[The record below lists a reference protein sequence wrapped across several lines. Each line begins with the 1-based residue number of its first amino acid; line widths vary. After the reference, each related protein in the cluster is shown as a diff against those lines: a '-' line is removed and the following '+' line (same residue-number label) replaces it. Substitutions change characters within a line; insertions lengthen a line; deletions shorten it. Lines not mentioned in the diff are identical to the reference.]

1 MGFWSQ
7 NKKHNAYVEQK
18 PAQFE
23 AQTLIQVLSLPSKNA
38 LYTCGIFINEDNKTL
53 VSTANRT
60 IRMHLLF
67 STNASAVLQHLKK
80 TDLQLQEPNT
90 EKRIVYIVHCRY
102 CSCLYNLNVL
112 FTYFSLPFIDLC
124 VHSTLHPAIHP
135 PIQSPYATCV
145 STYQSVGR

>member
-7 NKKHNAYVEQK
+7 TKN
-18 PAQFE
+18 PMPM
-23 AQTLIQVLSLPSKNA
+23 LSRSPQENT
-38 LYTCGIFINEDNKTL
+38 LYTCGIFNNEDNKTL

-90 EKRIVYIVHCRY
+90 EKRIVYIVPVY
-102 CSCLYNLNVL
+102 IILTSCLPIFLYRSL
-112 FTYFSLPFIDLC
+112 TYASIP
-124 VHSTLHPAIHP
+124 PIHP
-135 PIQSPYATCV
+135 WIHPSIHTFKGPYATCV
-145 STYQSVGR
+145 STDQSVG

>member
-7 NKKHNAYVEQK
+7 TKN
-18 PAQFE
+18 PMPM
-23 AQTLIQVLSLPSKNA
+23 LSRSPQENT

-124 VHSTLHPAIHP
+124 VHSTHPSMDPSIHPAIHP
-135 PIQSPYATCV
+135 SIHPSIHSKVHTLLVYPPINLLDDSC
-145 STYQSVGR
+145 

>member
-7 NKKHNAYVEQK
+7 TKN
-18 PAQFE
+18 PMPM
-23 AQTLIQVLSLPSKNA
+23 LSRSPQENT
-38 LYTCGIFINEDNKTL
+38 LYTCGIFNNEDNKTL

-124 VHSTLHPAIHP
+124 VHSTHPSMDPSIHP
-135 PIQSPYATCV
+135 YIQRSIRYLCIHRSICWMILVKAC
-145 STYQSVGR
+145 S

>member
-7 NKKHNAYVEQK
+7 TKN
-18 PAQFE
+18 PMPM
-23 AQTLIQVLSLPSKNA
+23 LSRSPQENT
-38 LYTCGIFINEDNKTL
+38 LYTCGIFNNEDNKTL

-90 EKRIVYIVHCRY
+90 EKRIVYIVPVY
-102 CSCLYNLNVL
+102 IILTSCLPIFLYRSL
-112 FTYFSLPFIDLC
+112 TYASIP
-124 VHSTLHPAIHP
+124 PIHP
-135 PIQSPYATCV
+135 WIHPSILPSIHPSIHSKVHTLLVYPPINLLDDSC
-145 STYQSVGR
+145 